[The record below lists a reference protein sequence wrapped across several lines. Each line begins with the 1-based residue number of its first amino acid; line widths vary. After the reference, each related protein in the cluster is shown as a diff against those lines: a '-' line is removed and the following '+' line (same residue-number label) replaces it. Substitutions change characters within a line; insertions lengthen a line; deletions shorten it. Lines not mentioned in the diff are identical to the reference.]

1 MDDSGVNDIVLSG
14 IDQFLP
20 VGKMQKDLGDR
31 IDTIVEKSIENGDPD
46 SAFRTMKALLDF
58 AQISGI
64 GFAKFVYTLK
74 YNWAKFKTRDTFE
87 DRAQEMLGRG
97 KKSIADNFR
106 VWEMLVSTDVPKEY
120 RDKFMTM
127 PIRVLI
133 PIANMWHQGWEVE
146 SHQWLRLSNA
156 PDPSTV
162 GKIIREIKGSEPKEG
177 SLQMEWVPDQKQ
189 IVVWVSNKPHS
200 IYLTYD
206 EDDKEIKKA
215 LERLLNG
222 KVMNYTGG

>member
-1 MDDSGVNDIVLSG
+1 MDDSGVNDIVISG
-14 IDQFLP
+14 IDQILP
-20 VGKMQKDLGDR
+20 MQKAQKDLLQR
-31 IDTIVEKSIENGDPD
+31 IEDITTKAIGSGDPD
-46 SAFRTMKALLDF
+46 GAFRAMQSLLGVSQV
-58 AQISGI
+58 AGI

-74 YNWAKFKTRDTFE
+74 YNWKNFKTRDTFE
-87 DRAQEMLGRG
+87 QRAEELLGRG

-120 RDKFMTM
+120 REKFMNM

-133 PIANMWHQGWEVE
+133 PIANMWKQGWEVE

-156 PDPSTV
+156 PDPTTV
-162 GKIIREIKGSEPKEG
+162 GKIIREIKKKPSKEG

-222 KVMNYTGG
+222 KVMNFTGE

>member
-1 MDDSGVNDIVLSG
+1 MDDSGVNDIVISG
-14 IDQFLP
+14 IDSFLP
-20 VGKMQKDLGDR
+20 IDRSQKDILQR
-31 IDTIVEKSIENGDPD
+31 VEDITTEAIESGDPE
-46 SAFRTMKALLDF
+46 SAFKAMSSLLGVS
-58 AQISGI
+58 QIAGI

-74 YNWAKFKTRDTFE
+74 YNWAKFKTRDSFE
-87 DRAQEMLGRG
+87 DRAQEIFGRG
-97 KKSIADNFR
+97 KKSVDDNFR

-133 PIANMWHQGWEVE
+133 PIANMWKQGWEVE

-156 PDPSTV
+156 PDPSTI
-162 GKIIREIKGSEPKEG
+162 GKIIREIKKTEPKKG
-177 SLQMEWVPDQKQ
+177 SLQMEWVESQKQ
-189 IVVWVSNKPHS
+189 ILVWVDSKPHS

-206 EDDKEIKKA
+206 ESDPQIQKA

-222 KVMNYTGG
+222 KVMVSA

>member
-1 MDDSGVNDIVLSG
+1 MDDSGVNDIVISG
-14 IDQFLP
+14 IDSFLP
-20 VGKMQKDLGDR
+20 IDRSQKAILQR
-31 IDTIVEKSIENGDPD
+31 VEDITTEAIESGDPD
-46 SAFRTMKALLDF
+46 SAFKAMSSLLGVS
-58 AQISGI
+58 QIAGI

-74 YNWAKFKTRDTFE
+74 YNWAKFKTRDSFE
-87 DRAQEMLGRG
+87 DRAQEIFGRG
-97 KKSIADNFR
+97 KKSVDDNFR

-133 PIANMWHQGWEVE
+133 PIANMWKQGWEVE

-156 PDPSTV
+156 PDPSTI
-162 GKIIREIKGSEPKEG
+162 GKIIREIKKTEPKKG
-177 SLQMEWVPDQKQ
+177 SLQMEWVESQKQ
-189 IVVWVSNKPHS
+189 ILVWVDSKPHS

-206 EDDKEIKKA
+206 ESDPAIQKA

-222 KVMNYTGG
+222 KVMVSA

>member
-1 MDDSGVNDIVLSG
+1 MQNDTVNDIVLSG
-14 IDQFLP
+14 IDSFLP
-20 VGKMQKDLGDR
+20 IDKAQKGILQR
-31 IDTIVEKSIENGDPD
+31 VEDITTEAIESGDPE
-46 SAFRTMKALLDF
+46 SAFKAMSSLLGVS
-58 AQISGI
+58 QIAGI

-74 YNWAKFKTRDTFE
+74 YNWAKFKTRDSFE
-87 DRAQEMLGRG
+87 DRAQEIFGRG
-97 KKSIADNFR
+97 KKSVDDNFR

-133 PIANMWHQGWEVE
+133 PIANMVKQGWEVE

-156 PDPSTV
+156 PDPSTI
-162 GKIIREIKGSEPKEG
+162 GKIIREIKGSEPKKG
-177 SLQMEWVPDQKQ
+177 SLQMEWVESQKQ
-189 IVVWVSNKPHS
+189 ILVWVDGKPHS

-206 EDDKEIKKA
+206 ESDPQIQKA

-222 KVMNYTGG
+222 KVMVSA

>member
-1 MDDSGVNDIVLSG
+1 MDDSGVNDIVISG
-14 IDQFLP
+14 IDSFLP
-20 VGKMQKDLGDR
+20 IDRSQKDILQR
-31 IDTIVEKSIENGDPD
+31 VEDITTEAIESGDPD
-46 SAFRTMKALLDF
+46 SAFKAMSSLLGVS
-58 AQISGI
+58 QIAGI

-74 YNWAKFKTRDTFE
+74 YNWAKFKTRDSFE
-87 DRAQEMLGRG
+87 DRAQEIFGRG
-97 KKSIADNFR
+97 KKSVDDNFR

-133 PIANMWHQGWEVE
+133 PIANMWKQGWEVE

-156 PDPSTV
+156 PDPSTI
-162 GKIIREIKGSEPKEG
+162 GKIIREIKGSEPKKG
-177 SLQMEWVPDQKQ
+177 SLQMEWIPDQKQ

-222 KVMNYTGG
+222 KVMNYTGE